1 MRSSLIFALCGLFSF
16 AEAASKVELNA
27 QEINST
33 HESLNASSDVMA
45 FVNESSIKAQQVHYD
60 KNQTTLRLQGN
71 VNILEYDQKN
81 IISAQMNINT
91 QDKNASYD
99 DIFITTQED
108 FWLYSRRIDRQ
119 GEEYRFGKSIFS
131 SCCIQSPDWIMGVE
145 RSLYDTNSSKMKL
158 YHTKIYVGNTPIFY
172 FPYLSFSTKQERSSG
187 LLFPTM
193 SYNSKEGFI
202 YEQPI
207 YIAPYANWD
216 LELNPQIRT
225 KRSQGGY
232 ATLRFKDTPNSYGS
246 LRLGYFKDNAEFIE
260 TYDLRNDSHYG
271 LQFQYDSSDFL
282 HTLKPKGFKDGLYT
296 NLTFLNDIDY
306 LNLQKD
312 QMVSLLGTNSYIR
325 ESRFNYFLYN
335 DNYYMG
341 LYGKYFID
349 TRKSD
354 TDNDD
359 TIQELP
365 TLHLHK
371 STQSIYDNLLYSI
384 DLKSYNY
391 YRKSGV
397 RAKKVDFFLPLSY
410 SKSFLNDYL
419 TFEVSQN
426 LYASK
431 AYFSNKADLALDS
444 YRYSSLYTQVELS
457 SELTHIYQ
465 NYTHTIRP
473 FVQYINPTQS
483 DESVT
488 QYEELDDEAKELF
501 SINQVDQSLLVGF
514 THYLYQKRGKL
525 KFYHRLLY
533 AYYTDQ
539 KQGDIRNEIGYY
551 GSNFTIYNNFIYS
564 QEHKQIK
571 SSLSSIRFRGGDLSV
586 GTTFYYN
593 DNFINRQTK
602 TLGLN
607 FKYSFNE
614 HLNILGGLTYDF
626 EKDYKTQWRVGF
638 KYDRD
643 CWSISALFK
652 EDLQPILTTTG
663 ADSQENRSFIFEFN
677 IVPFGGI
684 KSN

>member
-1 MRSSLIFALCGLFSF
+1 VWLLKQPVRTRSQSRRLCF
-16 AEAASKVELNA
+16 VP
-27 QEINST
+27 
-33 HESLNASSDVMA
+33 A
-45 FVNESSIKAQQVHYD
+45 FL
-60 KNQTTLRLQGN
+60 TRLQVPG
-71 VNILEYDQKN
+71 
-81 IISAQMNINT
+81 T
-91 QDKNASYD
+91 QLKLPYP
-99 DIFITTQED
+99 
-108 FWLYSRRIDRQ
+108 RR
-119 GEEYRFGKSIFS
+119 
-131 SCCIQSPDWIMGVE
+131 
-145 RSLYDTNSSKMKL
+145 N
-158 YHTKIYVGNTPIFY
+158 H
-172 FPYLSFSTKQERSSG
+172 
-187 LLFPTM
+187 
-193 SYNSKEGFI
+193 
-202 YEQPI
+202 
-207 YIAPYANWD
+207 IAPYANWD

-282 HTLKPKGFKDGLYT
+282 QTLKPKGFKDGLYT

-371 STQSIYDNLLYSI
+371 STQSIHENLLYSI

-607 FKYSFNE
+607 FQYSFNE